1 MKVYKVKVNGKVYVV
16 EVESVEEVKGEI
28 ETAPQVKTQ
37 PEPAPTPEVAPQAVV
52 PAEGTVVKAPMQG
65 TIINVKVN
73 VGDTVSKGDVVAVL
87 EAMKLENDIVSPA
100 SGVVKQVLVQKGQN
114 VDNQAPLVVIG

>member
-37 PEPAPTPEVAPQAVV
+37 PEAAPTPEVAPQTAV

-73 VGDTVSKGDVVAVL
+73 VGDTVSKGDVVVVL

>member
-16 EVESVEEVKGEI
+16 EVESVEEVQGAI
-28 ETAPQVKTQ
+28 ETAPKVQ
-37 PEPAPTPEVAPQAVV
+37 EAPALASKATPQAAA
-52 PAEGTVVKAPMQG
+52 PAEGTIVKAPMQG

-73 VGDTVSKGDVVAVL
+73 VGDTVNKGDVVAVL
-87 EAMKLENDIVSPA
+87 EAMKLENDIVSPT

>member
-37 PEPAPTPEVAPQAVV
+37 LEPAPTPEVAPQAVV

-73 VGDTVSKGDVVAVL
+73 VGDTVSKGDVVVVL